1 MEQKIKKAQDYVD
14 TIKIQLSEGVEVGEI
29 INTIVKTLHSEA
41 TLLAKVRRSSTDST
55 MISILKELDT
65 KYRSICR
72 KVEDI
77 MPYLKVD
84 GFKNHLKDCG
94 IDLDEDPNKAMGS
107 KTVKNMRHHFS
118 VD

>member
-29 INTIVKTLHSEA
+29 INTIVKTLFSEA
-41 TLLAKVRRSSTDST
+41 MLLAKLRRSSTDST
-55 MISILKELDT
+55 MMGILKELDT

-77 MPYLKVD
+77 MPYLKAD
-84 GFKNHLKDCG
+84 GFKNHLKGAG
-94 IDLDEDPNKAMGS
+94 IDLDEDANKIMRS
-107 KTVKNMRHHFS
+107 KTAKNMRHHF
-118 VD
+118 